1 MQVPRV
7 KFLGEQLAAFHKPW
21 IERSLPPT
29 YEHFTNWLAQ
39 NTTSLKNVSLADLVQ
54 GSCGGSPDTCFKMLQ
69 ESKDAGINEPMLF
82 MQLYETPHDA
92 IMESL
97 RQIAE
102 KVRPRLNSSTF
113 MQGRPGCLSTEK
125 ETL

>member
-1 MQVPRV
+1 LQVPRV

-21 IERSLPPT
+21 IERSLPA
-29 YEHFTNWLAQ
+29 YEYFTNWLAQ
-39 NTTSLKNVSLADLVQ
+39 NTPNLKDVSLADLVQ
-54 GSCGGSPDTCFKMLQ
+54 GSCGGSPDTCFKKLQ
-69 ESKDAGINEPMLF
+69 ELKDAGINETMLF
-82 MQLYETPHDA
+82 TQLYQTPHYA

-102 KVRPRLNSSTF
+102 KVRPRLNSSTYV
-113 MQGRPGCLSTEK
+113 QGRRGCLSTEK